1 MISDSPLHVDYLV
14 RKHLSPE
21 DPLRASQ
28 SLADDHFLTSL
39 RAEEGHHPQKA
50 QSLEFPSCKPEPK
63 SSQMKTCSA
72 SVPSKEI
79 KRSSF
84 AEPQKSRL
92 DVTSI
97 KSVLIRLR
105 SAARSCCALACFCL
119 ITVATILSCCAQDV
133 ALNNQSQ
140 REECLTAKFEAMK
153 ISKPTHPFSHTFNYE
168 YAVEV
173 RGFEE
178 KRFVERLLTSIIASA
193 QARPSGFL
201 KGLTKALCRHPSSQP
216 ICFSCNSS

>member
-1 MISDSPLHVDYLV
+1 MKSDSPLHVDYLV

-50 QSLEFPSCKPEPK
+50 QSLEFPFCKPEPK

-105 SAARSCCALACFCL
+105 SAALSCCALACFCL

-153 ISKPTHPFSHTFNYE
+153 ISKQKVNAPI
-168 YAVEV
+168 
-173 RGFEE
+173 
-178 KRFVERLLTSIIASA
+178 LTNV
-193 QARPSGFL
+193 QL
-201 KGLTKALCRHPSSQP
+201 
-216 ICFSCNSS
+216 